1 MTLGGGG
8 GGGGGAGLGGRGGRG
23 GRPGQSCFFFLIVS
37 MEERWFFTFLNLLFF
52 LSFAS
57 AYLLIYLND
66 IINDPLSGL

>member
-37 MEERWFFTFLNLLFF
+37 MVERWFFTFLNLLFF

-57 AYLLIYLND
+57 AYLLIYLNN